1 MCDFMQ
7 TQLKQKINSHNAYQT
22 LLDKKLRTNFE
33 KKISFSK
40 SKITTKN
47 EIIEKLLN
55 NDIRGNKLQYGE

>member
-1 MCDFMQ
+1 MQ
-7 TQLKQKINSHNAYQT
+7 TQLKQKINSHNTYQT